1 MPKGAG
7 EVTLICS
14 GNRLLVS
21 PTTDAIYSLLAPV
34 LTYDQAE
41 FSTKPTGPAFEST
54 EVECFMLDYANRIA
68 TMFGF
73 FERISNTLEKAGYV
87 VNVRQLPR
95 ANVDP
100 KLFKPN
106 FDNVLEFAELRYRQ
120 SELLATL
127 ASYDNGQFNAPPG
140 FGKSKTVLFICAMFP
155 RAKIL
160 VTADPVVVVRDMLYT
175 ELAGALPRVGIVG
188 GGKHIMRDRIMCST
202 FDSLHHIDPL
212 WPDIVL
218 VDECFPSGTLVDG
231 KPIELFFEGDQVLA
245 YCESSNT
252 LVSSRVVRVFRNP
265 APIQMVE
272 VLVAGQRLVATA
284 QHPFFTRR
292 GWVSAK
298 DLRTSDLL
306 LLRLPG
312 CFSTNKKS
320 VIQTSE
326 KSADLLLAGVPF
338 SGVQT
343 ERCDKQDVRGE
354 AKRSFDTY
362 DHSEPFAYPGGARK
376 DLHHPEAAGV
386 QTECSWRQR
395 GRHDQKR
402 ASSVGGDGSTTSDG
416 LHRCSAEAASDALQ
430 DRSGRHV
437 STVSR
442 GGRWQESRG
451 TGGTSSGSAQG
462 GVLTWVG
469 VDSVTV
475 HQRAGVGE
483 PCGLCPDGYV
493 YNLEVEGFHTYLA
506 NDIVVHNCHQAG
518 APGISSK
525 LAQFTD
531 AKMYGL
537 SATTEC
543 RPDGSD
549 LITEGLF
556 GPVRFFMPYA
566 EALQH
571 GLVGQ
576 IEIHWES
583 VFMSRNPCAFIDD
596 IVERDRMGIWR
607 NTVRNKKIAKDA
619 MAVGD
624 DEAVLVTCRTTEHLA
639 NILAVCPKATLL
651 YAEDTSTVSAMSIY
665 SNIIPEQPLMT
676 SERRERLVNEL
687 QNGKPGIYVSTPILN
702 TGFNATKLR
711 FLIRADG
718 SSGET
723 LSTQIPGRVSRRN
736 DHKSGGFVRD
746 YMDDFDSTLH
756 GRFKR
761 RRTTYTKHGW
771 PQIYPGD
778 KTSILH
784 TLKPGCWQRAV
795 QK

>member
-7 EVTLICS
+7 EVTLVCS

-41 FSTKPTGPAFEST
+41 FSTKHAGPSFEST

-73 FERISNTLEKAGYV
+73 FERIANTLEKAGYT
-87 VNVRQLPR
+87 VNVRHMPR
-95 ANVDP
+95 ANADP
-100 KLFKPN
+100 KLFEPN

-155 RAKIL
+155 KAKIL

-188 GGKHIMRDRIMCST
+188 GGKHIMRDRIMCAT
-202 FDSLHHIDPL
+202 FDSLHHIDPQ

-218 VDECFPSGTLVDG
+218 VDE
-231 KPIELFFEGDQVLA
+231 
-245 YCESSNT
+245 N
-252 LVSSRVVRVFRNP
+252 
-265 APIQMVE
+265 
-272 VLVAGQRLVATA
+272 
-284 QHPFFTRR
+284 
-292 GWVSAK
+292 
-298 DLRTSDLL
+298 
-306 LLRLPG
+306 
-312 CFSTNKKS
+312 
-320 VIQTSE
+320 
-326 KSADLLLAGVPF
+326 
-338 SGVQT
+338 
-343 ERCDKQDVRGE
+343 
-354 AKRSFDTY
+354 
-362 DHSEPFAYPGGARK
+362 
-376 DLHHPEAAGV
+376 
-386 QTECSWRQR
+386 
-395 GRHDQKR
+395 
-402 ASSVGGDGSTTSDG
+402 
-416 LHRCSAEAASDALQ
+416 
-430 DRSGRHV
+430 
-437 STVSR
+437 
-442 GGRWQESRG
+442 
-451 TGGTSSGSAQG
+451 
-462 GVLTWVG
+462 
-469 VDSVTV
+469 
-475 HQRAGVGE
+475 
-483 PCGLCPDGYV
+483 
-493 YNLEVEGFHTYLA
+493 
-506 NDIVVHNCHQAG
+506 HQAG

-531 AKMYGL
+531 ARMYGL

-556 GPVRFFMPYA
+556 GPVRFFMSYA

-596 IVERDRMGIWR
+596 IVERDRIGIWR

-639 NILAVCPKATLL
+639 NILAACPKATLL
-651 YAEDTSTVSAMSIY
+651 YAEDTSSVSAMSIY

-676 SERRERLVNEL
+676 SERREQLVNEL

-761 RRTTYTKHGW
+761 RRATYTKHGW

-778 KTSILH
+778 KTSILG